1 MHPSPLSSL
10 VEEGLGKSLSDKN
23 MASSD
28 DELAPFVLKNVE
40 GLDAGERKGSGAY
53 GAVYEVTVDGV
64 TCIAKRL
71 HDILVDPLVAAKE
84 KVYIQDKFRN
94 ECVLLSKLR
103 HPHIVH
109 FVGVHYGENLSLIM
123 ERLRTDLASLLEDN
137 FAKEI
142 TIPLSIKLSILLDV
156 SYGLLY
162 LHTHTPTIIHRDLT
176 APNILVTDDM
186 RAKIADLGV
195 SKLLDPH
202 TQAAKAQTR
211 GPGTY
216 FYMPPEALRERAL
229 YSCKLDIFSFG
240 HLMLYTVNQEF
251 PQVHE
256 VTVYHPGINDMQ
268 IQKRSEAFA
277 KMGNKHCLH
286 PLATKCLRD
295 IPEQRP
301 STYELNGSLKWLCTS
316 NPRSVAEFSNE
327 RGKVCAWCF
336 EVYMQVS
343 NGLWQIHSNV
353 YEHARPHNVLSAT
366 EKVTLHN

>member
-1 MHPSPLSSL
+1 MYPIPYTVFTRPPFL
-10 VEEGLGKSLSDKN
+10 EEGLGKSLSDKN

-84 KVYIQDKFRN
+84 KIYIQDKFRN

-176 APNILVTDDM
+176 APNILVTNDM

-202 TQAAKAQTR
+202 TRAAKALTR
-211 GPGTY
+211 GPGT
-216 FYMPPEALRERAL
+216 FVYMPPEALREKAP
-229 YSCKLDIFSFG
+229 YSYKLDIFSFG
-240 HLMLYTVNQEF
+240 HLILYTVNQEF

-256 VTVYHPGINDMQ
+256 VTVYHPGIMQ
-268 IQKRSEAFA
+268 IQKRSEDFA
-277 KMGNKHCLH
+277 KMGDEHCLH

-316 NPRSVAEFSNE
+316 NARSVAEFSIDKE
-327 RGKVCAWCF
+327 KVCAWCF
-336 EVYMQVS
+336 EVYMQVMAC
-343 NGLWQIHSNV
+343 GRYILYSNV
-353 YEHARPHNVLSAT
+353 YEHARPHNT
-366 EKVTLHN
+366 QCD